1 MRISTRAGAV
11 ALLML
16 SLGGLGAPGVAPEDA
31 AAADKLRVVATT
43 TDLKAL
49 AEAVGGDLIEV
60 DSLARGNQNPHDLE
74 VRPSLM
80 VKMRRADLLVINGL
94 DLDQWAEVVVQGANN
109 PNVLPGTPGRVDASE
124 GLPILEVPTTKV
136 DRSMGDVHPVG
147 NPHYTSDPGMAAQ
160 ITANILSGLARLR
173 PQSRPAFEKNRAA
186 FLTQL
191 DQAMTR
197 WVAALAPFKG
207 AKVVQYHPDFVYL
220 FVRFGLVKG
229 GAIEDRPGIPATPAH
244 LARLIQDMK
253 QEQIKLVVVE
263 PWNDVKLAERV
274 AQEAGAKVRVL
285 APSVGAL
292 KEARTYLDTI
302 DYNVRTLAD
311 GLR

>member
-1 MRISTRAGAV
+1 MANPIRAALIVILAVGLTASGLTPGA
-11 ALLML
+11 A
-16 SLGGLGAPGVAPEDA
+16 EA
-31 AAADKLRVVATT
+31 AGKLRVVTTT

-49 AEAVGGDLIEV
+49 TEAVGGDLVEV

-80 VKMRRADLLVINGL
+80 VKVRRADLLVVNGL
-94 DLDQWAEVVVQGANN
+94 ELDQWAEVVVQGANN
-109 PNVLPGTPGRVDASE
+109 PKVLPGAPGRVDASE
-124 GLPILEVPTTKV
+124 GLPVLEVPTTRV

-147 NPHYTSDPGMAAQ
+147 NPHYTPDPGMAPQ
-160 ITANILSGLARLR
+160 VTANILAGLARLM
-173 PQSRPAFEKNRAA
+173 PGSRPAFEKNRAD
-186 FLTQL
+186 FLARL
-191 DQAMTR
+191 DQAMSR
-197 WVAALAPFKG
+197 WTAALAPFKG
-207 AKVVQYHPDFVYL
+207 AKVVQYHPDFIYL
-220 FVRFGLVKG
+220 LARFGLVKA
-229 GAIEDRPGIPATPAH
+229 GAIEDRPGIPATPGH

-253 QEQIKLVVVE
+253 QERVKLVVVE

-292 KEARTYLDTI
+292 KEAPTYLDAV